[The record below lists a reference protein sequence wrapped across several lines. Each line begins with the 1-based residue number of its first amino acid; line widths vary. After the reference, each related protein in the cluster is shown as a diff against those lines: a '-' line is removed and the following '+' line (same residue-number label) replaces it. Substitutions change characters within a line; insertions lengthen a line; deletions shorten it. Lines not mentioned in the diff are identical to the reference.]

1 MELTVAIVQ
10 ANLIWEDASANHHLL
25 QQHLQSLEGPVDLIV
40 LPEMWSTGFTM
51 QAKALAEPMEGPSMS
66 WMHTIAQERDCAVTG
81 SLIIQEE
88 GRYLNRMICMQPD
101 GTYHTYD
108 KRHLFTMAGEHEQYT
123 SGMER
128 VVWQW
133 RGWRIL
139 PQICYDLRFPVFS
152 RNLGDYDIYLNVA
165 NWPEKRSHA
174 WRTLLQARAIENQ
187 AYAIGVN
194 RVGEDGNGFHYRGD
208 SAVVDPLGEVLTQIS
223 HKEGVAVVP
232 LSHSKLQEIRKTLP
246 FLADGDAFSMELT
259 TQ

>member
-66 WMHTIAQERDCAVTG
+66 WMHTVAQERDCAVTG
-81 SLIIQEE
+81 SLIIQEQ

-108 KRHLFTMAGEHEQYT
+108 KRHLFSMAGEHEHYT